1 MKVQVPSRPL
11 SAVVGRVTDA
21 RRRDT
26 WLGRAAPSSLFVNS
40 MYLVAG
46 PVTTSLLGFLFW
58 ILAARVANPA
68 DIGIAAAAIA
78 AVGLLMALG
87 DFGLSTAI
95 VHFGSADRARLA
107 EYVNTSTG
115 LGWPL
120 ILVASLLFL
129 VGIPVWAPGLIPLR
143 IDLAFAGLFLAYAL
157 FTNVLALQDAAM
169 VALGR
174 ADSVLWRTLACNIPS
189 VLLVVPAVLAGGGAL
204 GIFAAYG
211 GPNIVVGLVI
221 GLVVLPRMVDG
232 YRMAGVVRSAIVARM
247 ASYGLAN
254 HLGNILW
261 GVPSYVMPL
270 IAINLSGANVTGY
283 FYIAWAIANLVL
295 TVPRMVTIALF
306 AEASRPGADLRS
318 LWRHGLLAILVPGA
332 PALVLLWI
340 RGDVVLGLF
349 GADYVNEGLLRIL
362 LASAIPFSLSSI
374 WFAWLRA
381 QRRLTSLVGF
391 AALAGGTVVVS
402 ASVLG
407 LWLGVE
413 GIALGWLAG
422 QTVTAVVAVIGLA
435 RTLRASPS
443 TAS

>member
-1 MKVQVPSRPL
+1 
-11 SAVVGRVTDA
+11 
-21 RRRDT
+21 
-26 WLGRAAPSSLFVNS
+26 
-40 MYLVAG
+40 
-46 PVTTSLLGFLFW
+46 
-58 ILAARVANPA
+58 
-68 DIGIAAAAIA
+68 
-78 AVGLLMALG
+78 
-87 DFGLSTAI
+87 
-95 VHFGSADRARLA
+95 
-107 EYVNTSTG
+107 
-115 LGWPL
+115 
-120 ILVASLLFL
+120 
-129 VGIPVWAPGLIPLR
+129 
-143 IDLAFAGLFLAYAL
+143 
-157 FTNVLALQDAAM
+157 
-169 VALGR
+169 
-174 ADSVLWRTLACNIPS
+174 
-189 VLLVVPAVLAGGGAL
+189 
-204 GIFAAYG
+204 
-211 GPNIVVGLVI
+211 
-221 GLVVLPRMVDG
+221 
-232 YRMAGVVRSAIVARM
+232 
-247 ASYGLAN
+247 
-254 HLGNILW
+254 
-261 GVPSYVMPL
+261 
-270 IAINLSGANVTGY
+270 
-283 FYIAWAIANLVL
+283 
-295 TVPRMVTIALF
+295 MVTIALF